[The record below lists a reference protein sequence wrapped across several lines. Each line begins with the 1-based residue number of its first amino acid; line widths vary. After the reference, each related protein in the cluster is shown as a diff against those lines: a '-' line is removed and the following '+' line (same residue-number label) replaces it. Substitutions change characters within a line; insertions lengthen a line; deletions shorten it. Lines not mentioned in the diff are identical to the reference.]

1 MFGPAPGAV
10 MKIMNATN
18 PRLIQWKTAPR
29 RHEPARM
36 SLQRVE
42 RAPSGNDELQNLT
55 RRYDE
60 LTTIAVQLIE
70 ECSRLRAEN
79 DDLRASAEIWIKM
92 YEHQVDRAN
101 SFEQQLHAGP
111 RRG

>member
-1 MFGPAPGAV
+1 MRG
-10 MKIMNATN
+10 MNATN
-18 PRLIQWKTAPR
+18 PKLIQWKTVSRRYEAPR
-29 RHEPARM
+29 R

-42 RAPSGNDELQNLT
+42 RIERPSASEELRNLN

-60 LTTIAVQLIE
+60 LTAIAVQLVE
-70 ECSRLRAEN
+70 ECARLRTEN

-92 YEHQVDRAN
+92 YEHQVERAA
-101 SFEQQLHAGP
+101 SFEEQLLTGP